1 MSSAWG
7 DSWGLAWGDSW
18 GELDLS
24 GGAVV
29 TKKRKKKKW
38 DDLTEADIQGMKAV
52 YGQGF
57 EKPTIQAI
65 AEPEPEIVEA
75 PIISLDGDY
84 LDSLSVEE
92 GIKLLDSQIEMSPEV
107 RRELEMAQDIGLILA
122 IIEALD

>member
-18 GELDLS
+18 GAIAVG
-24 GGAVV
+24 GGAVKIRG
-29 TKKRKKKKW
+29 KKKKKKW

-57 EKPTIQAI
+57 EKPTIQAV
-65 AEPEPEIVEA
+65 AEPEIVEA

-84 LDSLSVEE
+84 LDSLSVED